1 MELIEKYQGVLDNL
15 LIEHKDKEKCM
26 ENGTF
31 IKSVECKFQLLNLEY
46 NYSLMDI
53 HNYINSSIR
62 NSELVEFYRED
73 FSKDLKLK
81 YFLTNYRF
89 NSFDLFLKIV
99 KYVEIH
105 YGGQRI
111 NRVYTF
117 LDEGDPEVFMKK
129 YFSNLFLCEYH
140 KLEYKFYFIEGVQI
154 KDICDLVFSFDVY
167 KVNNNFDLKKIEY
180 KFPQIQYHNEVYNLN
195 EVMKIRLRYNHPGK
209 ELIIK
214 INNDGGNDLTEIM
227 KEILFVFD
235 HNEFK
240 LKLSRNYKNLYIY
253 DIVENF
259 GKTIN
264 FSKIDYGYVKILP
277 DNRNIELEICL
288 ISYNLIRFLAGM
300 SGLGF

>member
-1 MELIEKYQGVLDNL
+1 MELIEKYQGVQDKS
-15 LIEHKDKEKCM
+15 LIEHEDEEKCM

-31 IKSVECKFQLLNLEY
+31 IKSVDCKFQLLNLEY
-46 NYSLMDI
+46 HYSLMDI
-53 HNYINSSIR
+53 HDNINSSLH
-62 NSELVEFYRED
+62 NNNCELVEFYKED
-73 FSKDLKLK
+73 FSKDIKLK

-111 NRVYTF
+111 DKIFTF
-117 LDEGDPEVFMKK
+117 LYEGAPEVFMK

-167 KVNNNFDLKKIEY
+167 KINNPDLKQIAY
-180 KFPQIQYHNEVYNLN
+180 KFPQIQYHSNVYNLN
-195 EVMKIRLRYNHPGK
+195 EVTKIRLPFNHPGK

-235 HNEFK
+235 GNEFK

-264 FSKIDYGYVKILP
+264 FSKIDYGFIKILP

-288 ISYNLIRFLAGM
+288 INNNLIRFLGGM
-300 SGLGF
+300 SVLWF